1 MLLRVLVGGKETLL
15 TPYAAL
21 GKSEF
26 RFKKGGLY
34 KEVDLFKVTAKS
46 KSDVESRR
54 VQ

>member
-1 MLLRVLVGGKETLL
+1 MPTGEGGWRFLAAKGIGGGKETLL

-34 KEVDLFKVTAKS
+34 KEVDLI
-46 KSDVESRR
+46 
-54 VQ
+54 